1 MMQPAS
7 RRLRRLVAALVMLP
21 GLAAAQAQ
29 VPPGTEI
36 RGHLTP
42 KRYTTLAS
50 ELAAKVD
57 RVTVR
62 EGDRFRSGQ
71 MLVALNC
78 SVQRAQLDRARSILA
93 TAEKLAAAQQRL
105 VELKTAGELDAE
117 QAALE
122 VAKAR
127 GEAEVMA
134 ATVAKCTIDAPFSG
148 RVSEQKVRDQQF
160 VQAGQPLLEVLDDS
174 VLEVEFIVP
183 SKWLAWLKVGM
194 PFQVQVDELGGRLVS
209 ARVARLG
216 AQVDPV
222 SQSVK
227 VVGEI
232 AGGAADLVAGM
243 SGRILLAPPP
253 H

>member
-1 MMQPAS
+1 MQPVL
-7 RRLRRLVAALVMLP
+7 RLLVAAVLLLP
-21 GLAAAQAQ
+21 GLAAAQVQ
-29 VPPGTEI
+29 PPPGSEI
-36 RGHLTP
+36 RGHLTA

-50 ELAAKVD
+50 ELAAKVG

-62 EGDRFRSGQ
+62 EGDRFRNGQ
-71 MLVALNC
+71 LLVELDC
-78 SVQRAQLDRARSILA
+78 SIQRAQLDRARSILA
-93 TAEKLAAAQQRL
+93 TAEKLEAAQRRL

-127 GEAEVMA
+127 GEAQVMA
-134 ATVAKCTIDAPFSG
+134 ATVAKCAIDAPFSG
-148 RVSEQKVRDQQF
+148 RVTEQKVRDQQF
-160 VQAGQPLLEVLDDS
+160 VQAGQPLLEVIDDS
-174 VLEVEFIVP
+174 VLDVEFIVP
-183 SKWLAWLKVGM
+183 SKWLAWLKVGI
-194 PFQVQVDELGGRLVS
+194 PFQIQVDELGGRVVQ

-232 AGGAADLVAGM
+232 VGGGADLVAGM

-253 H
+253 

>member
-1 MMQPAS
+1 MIP
-7 RRLRRLVAALVMLP
+7 RLVRLLLVPAVLLLP
-21 GLAAAQAQ
+21 GAAAAQVSGPQ
-29 VPPGTEI
+29 GIEI

-57 RVTVR
+57 KVTVR
-62 EGDRFRSGQ
+62 EGDRFRDGQ
-71 MLVALNC
+71 LLLALDC
-78 SVQRAQLDRARSILA
+78 SVQRAQLDRARSVLA
-93 TAEKLAAAQQRL
+93 TAAKLEAAQRRL

-122 VAKAR
+122 VAKAK

-134 ATVAKCTIDAPFSG
+134 ATVAKCTIAAPFSG

-174 VLEVEFIVP
+174 VLEMEFIVP

-194 PFQVQVDELGGRLVS
+194 PFQFQIDELGGRVVQ

-227 VVGEI
+227 VAGEI
-232 AGGAADLVAGM
+232 VGGAADLVAGM
-243 SGRILLAPPP
+243 SGRVLLAPPN
-253 H
+253 

>member
-1 MMQPAS
+1 M
-7 RRLRRLVAALVMLP
+7 RRPLLRLLVAAAVMAP

-29 VPPGTEI
+29 GAPGTEI

-50 ELAAKVD
+50 ELAAKVE

-62 EGDRFRSGQ
+62 EGDRFHAGQ
-71 MLVALNC
+71 LLVALDC
-78 SVQRAQLDRARSILA
+78 SVQRAQLERARAILA
-93 TAEKLAAAQQRL
+93 TAAKLEAAQRRL

-127 GEAEVMA
+127 GEAQVTA
-134 ATVAKCTIDAPFSG
+134 AIVAKCTIAAPFSG
-148 RVSEQKVRDQQF
+148 RVTEQKVRDQQF
-160 VQAGQPLLEVLDDS
+160 VQAGQALLEVIDDS
-174 VLEVEFIVP
+174 VLDVEFIVP
-183 SKWLAWLKVGM
+183 SRWLAWLKVGM
-194 PFQVQVDELGGRLVS
+194 PFDVQVDELGGRLVK

-232 AGGAADLVAGM
+232 VGGTADLVAGM
-243 SGRILLAPPP
+243 SGRIMLAPP
-253 H
+253 